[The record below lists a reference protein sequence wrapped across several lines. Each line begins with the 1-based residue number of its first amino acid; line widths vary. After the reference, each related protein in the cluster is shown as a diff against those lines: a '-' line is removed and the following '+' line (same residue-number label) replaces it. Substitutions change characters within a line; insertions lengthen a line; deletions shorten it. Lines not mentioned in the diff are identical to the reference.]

1 MQLYHRAGYLTG
13 FALHQTANTE
23 TFHSYQ
29 GLVFIT
35 FSSLIGTSV
44 LYIARVVAGTCKQ
57 SQITWGCFP
66 TFFVW
71 HFLDWSDLHLPEVLF
86 HAWLYCFTLCEETR
100 AEHERPV
107 ALCCET
113 GGYERRAGMSLGDKA
128 IIMLN
133 LCHALK
139 AVPCETMLTF
149 SHIYVIHI
157 DTIAFTI
164 YLCSDQLEV
173 FLSFGFL
180 MGPSLF

>member
-1 MQLYHRAGYLTG
+1 
-13 FALHQTANTE
+13 
-23 TFHSYQ
+23 
-29 GLVFIT
+29 
-35 FSSLIGTSV
+35 
-44 LYIARVVAGTCKQ
+44 
-57 SQITWGCFP
+57 
-66 TFFVW
+66 
-71 HFLDWSDLHLPEVLF
+71 
-86 HAWLYCFTLCEETR
+86 
-100 AEHERPV
+100 
-107 ALCCET
+107 
-113 GGYERRAGMSLGDKA
+113 MSLGDKA